1 MSKTQEHNY
10 GRCTD
15 CESEIKEQRN
25 SNRQLQL
32 TCDCGETRS
41 IKIASMPPEKWDL

>member
-15 CESEIKEQRN
+15 CGN
-25 SNRQLQL
+25 QLREERDDYKRLHL
-32 TCDCGETRS
+32 TCECGDSRP
-41 IKIASMPPEKWDL
+41 IKIAELPPEKWDL